1 MIGSYDLPLLFLSWG
16 VATLASLAFLRMA
29 QALFAMAPAAV
40 LPWWLSGS
48 AVLGAG
54 FWAACVIGLLAYR
67 LPIDV
72 GLGPLLLL
80 AALIPAWIGTGAA
93 LKLAARAPRT
103 GGRTP
108 PVAMVALSLMA
119 GTGAMHFMATSAWK
133 VSPYVGH
140 DIPLRLI
147 ALTIATCVVA
157 VVLAMTALTNT
168 PPADSD
174 APRRPGDVTRNH
186 ALLRHALG
194 AAALGAVVIML
205 HMAGVAAVRLQP
217 ESVALV
223 PGPGPAVPWIAALVA
238 TAAAAG
244 VALLL
249 LRVDSR
255 RSAGHAVAPV
265 GEVVIPSDEA
275 PVVATAIPSGRVE
288 SIPETPALEISSG
301 PVVVFR
307 TDPTR
312 PDVLATFSANAG
324 PLWGYEDEALGAAT
338 ALADVFHEQDWNAD
352 RTAQWRRRFGAGAVR
367 ITEDLR
373 VRRADGVFR
382 WHQLSLAPD
391 GTADAPRRV
400 RAGPAPADAG
410 GWIGHLVDVD
420 ERKHAEL
427 HAHAQIRRLAE
438 LADGQRDASRDGALL
453 EDTREMLHLAE
464 TLPEAREIIR
474 RACAKLL
481 PGWSGA
487 LTQVEDESRAFLTA
501 QWGDR
506 VPMVDH
512 FSPRDCW
519 ALRSH
524 RVHRFTVPAEHALC
538 THVVPHAADAPPP
551 HFCLPIVDHRQV
563 MGAVHL
569 FAPHRCDAD
578 EAEVLRPRIDA
589 LARMLGQAF
598 SNLRLRLALREQA
611 MRDALT
617 GLYQRRFL
625 EEELPAE
632 LQRAHRE
639 RRAVCVAIL
648 DVDGLGMFN
657 ERHGREAGD
666 AVLVAVGR
674 ILNGS
679 LRGYDTACRVGGEEI
694 VLVLPGCELED
705 ALIRLEEIRCSVE
718 ALRLEHGG
726 VPLAVVT
733 VSVGIAEARGGAADA
748 LMLRATEA
756 LQRAKQN
763 GRNRIEIAERDGPVL
778 A

>member
-1 MIGSYDLPLLFLSWG
+1 MTGSYDLPLLFLSWG
-16 VATLASLAFLRMA
+16 VATLASLAFLRVA
-29 QALFAMAPAAV
+29 DALPPMAPAAV
-40 LPWWLSGS
+40 RPWWLAGS
-48 AVLGAG
+48 AVSGAG
-54 FWAACVIGLLAYR
+54 FWAACVVGLLAYR

-72 GLGPLLLL
+72 GFGPLLLV
-80 AALIPAWIGTGAA
+80 AALVPVGIGTGAA
-93 LKLAARAPRT
+93 LRLLSRTPDSGRDLPAAALAAL
-103 GGRTP
+103 
-108 PVAMVALSLMA
+108 ALVA
-119 GTGAMHFMATSAWK
+119 GTGTMHFMATSAWRIG
-133 VSPYVGH
+133 PYVGQ

-147 ALTIATCVVA
+147 ALTIAACLVA
-157 VVLAMTALTNT
+157 VVLAQTDRRPSAAAGRATARGLESWTRDRTAL
-168 PPADSD
+168 
-174 APRRPGDVTRNH
+174 
-186 ALLRHALG
+186 RHPLG
-194 AAALGAVVIML
+194 AAALGAVVVML
-205 HMAGVAAVRLQP
+205 QMAGVAAVRVQP

-223 PGPGPAVPWIAALVA
+223 PGAGPAVPWIAALVA
-238 TAAAAG
+238 AVAAAG
-244 VALLL
+244 IAFLL
-249 LRVDSR
+249 LRLDLR
-255 RSAGHAVAPV
+255 AATARAGAPLSQAVVLPEAV
-265 GEVVIPSDEA
+265 HSVAEVIPA
-275 PVVATAIPSGRVE
+275 GPVVSV
-288 SIPETPALEISSG
+288 PETTTREVSSG
-301 PVVVFR
+301 PIVVFR
-307 TDPTR
+307 TDPAY
-312 PDVLATFSANAG
+312 PDVLAAFSANAG
-324 PLWGYEDEALGAAT
+324 PLWGYGEEALGAAT
-338 ALADVFHEQDWNAD
+338 ALADVFHEHDWNAD

-367 ITEDLR
+367 ITEDVR

-391 GTADAPRRV
+391 GTV
-400 RAGPAPADAG
+400 GAG
-410 GWIGHLVDVD
+410 GGWVGHLVDVD

-438 LADGQRDASRDGALL
+438 LADGHRDASRDAALL

-474 RACAKLL
+474 RACTRLL

-487 LTQVEDESRAFLTA
+487 LTRVEDESHVFLTA
-501 QWGDR
+501 RWGDR
-506 VPMVDH
+506 VPMVDR

-524 RVHRFTVPAEHALC
+524 RVHRFTAPAEHALC
-538 THVVPHAADAPPP
+538 THISHDADAPPP
-551 HFCLPIVDHRQV
+551 HFCLPIVDHREA

-569 FAPHRCDAD
+569 FAPHDVDAGEVD
-578 EAEVLRPRIDA
+578 VLRPRIDA

-648 DVDGLGMFN
+648 DIDGLGMFN

-679 LRGYDTACRVGGEEI
+679 LRGYDRACRVGGEEI
-694 VLVLPGCELED
+694 ALVLPGCELED
-705 ALIRLEEIRCSVE
+705 ALIRLEEIRCAVE

-726 VPLAVVT
+726 APLPVVT
-733 VSVGIAEARGGAADA
+733 ISVGIAEARGGAADA
-748 LMLRATEA
+748 ITHRATEA

-763 GRNRIEIAERDGPVL
+763 GRNRIEIAEREGPVL